1 MRPAQLPQEPGQHSH
16 ALPEQL
22 AVPGQGVL
30 EQTEILVDVVAGGA
44 YLHRHGVPLQADAVH
59 LGMLRVVA
67 PGEAVGLLLEIE
79 LGPAG
84 QNRQIQHPVEGQ
96 LLRLAG
102 PLLPGVPPHLGGDVH
117 LAPVV
122 PLGQAQGEALGVGAI
137 GGAAVDATVVLG
149 HQDGLVLEGGGDV
162 HMVGL
167 QLVN

>member
-1 MRPAQLPQEPGQHSH
+1 MC
-16 ALPEQL
+16 
-22 AVPGQGVL
+22 
-30 EQTEILVDVVAGGA
+30 ILIG
-44 YLHRHGVPLQADAVH
+44 
-59 LGMLRVVA
+59 A

-117 LAPVV
+117 LAPGRSTG
-122 PLGQAQGEALGVGAI
+122 PRPQGRGPWGVGAI

-149 HQDGLVLEGGGDV
+149 HQDGLVLEGGG
-162 HMVGL
+162 GWCIWSASN
-167 QLVN
+167 Q

>member
-1 MRPAQLPQEPGQHSH
+1 M
-16 ALPEQL
+16 
-22 AVPGQGVL
+22 
-30 EQTEILVDVVAGGA
+30 VAGGA

-167 QLVN
+167 QSVN